1 MHRNARHYLLFT
13 TRRMTRES
21 GSQEIIENKFC
32 ELFMS
37 ELCAKLERRIEAAA
51 INIKITQSLEEDRI
65 DNNKKVTV

>member
-1 MHRNARHYLLFT
+1 
-13 TRRMTRES
+13 MTRES